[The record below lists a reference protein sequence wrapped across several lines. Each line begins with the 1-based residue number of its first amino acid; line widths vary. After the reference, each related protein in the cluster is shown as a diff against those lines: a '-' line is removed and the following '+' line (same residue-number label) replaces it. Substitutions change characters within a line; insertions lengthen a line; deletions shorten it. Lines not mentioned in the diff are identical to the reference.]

1 MSADC
6 FFLNPLQRDGTS
18 QNQRLAQALVPS
30 YVAVDE
36 RSLSDLLVYAR
47 RYARLLRYYAPDN
60 VANGDWVAF
69 IEQDISTLVSIVA
82 VTEYTAY
89 RDEFETL
96 VEAVADAAVSDKADA
111 LAALFS
117 PIATLAA
124 KMDRWYGQ
132 SIKGLALRS
141 ALYRYITSV
150 LTDAY
155 RSLMAYALRLEAL
168 GVSVSLPTT
177 GFSEAWSLENVQSD
191 LSLFQSGTLTDLDEI
206 EEATKR
212 VAAVFEQVYE
222 VLVNIVTKAPDYLQE
237 TLDNYADHQPHMALF
252 ITFLLLF
259 QHAQN
264 HLNEITEKHLLFYY
278 QQVLQLDYR
287 PEQPDEVHII
297 FGLAKNFYTVQV
309 PAGTYLKAGKD
320 DLGNNLFYATDD
332 EIVVNEATLHETHGL
347 KTVFLDKTE
356 DATYGTLIDN
366 IYAAPVAHS
375 ADGLGAEIEEED
387 GKWLT
392 FGGVTMPYAEIGF
405 AIASSMFLLS
415 EGTRTITLTFAFD
428 ALPALITD
436 QVSLVASELQHN
448 VKVYATGAKT
458 WVPVTVENV
467 AISAADDTITYTLSL
482 PPDVE
487 PIVPFNADKLP
498 DGFDTVFPVFK
509 FILDNEGYS
518 ADGFDLHL
526 AADVADYDAA
536 TEYAAGDYVYHDGS
550 VFSAKIASTGVDP
563 GTSVVTWEHVG
574 SIAEFDED
582 ALYAE
587 ADEDFVRYEGAIY
600 RAKGAVGKGLLP
612 DLNPAVWEPV
622 ARSYPYKYLHGLAL
636 QQLTIEVAISGM
648 RSLILENDQGTL
660 NPAKPFMPFG
670 PQPKVGSSL
679 YIGSHEVFQK
689 RLAGTADPEL
699 TLDITWGDLPAA
711 SFNSHYAAYF
721 DPAATINNDIFK
733 VDIEVLRDGDWA
745 PRASNQPLFTPSSTT
760 LAPDDKIVFTLNDVL
775 IDRRPL
781 LGAFAGFK
789 RSLERGFLRLY
800 LKKDF
805 YHTLY
810 PKRLAEA
817 AMNPAITTIPNQPYT
832 PLITSISL
840 SYHAREVIDYA
851 AMTRADFEDRVEQFF
866 HLYPFGQVEC
876 FPIDDDGAAA
886 FCMDQALVPSFTVTK
901 EDKGAGTSEI
911 VDAEGTLYLGIDKLK
926 PPQNLAVLFQVAEGS
941 ADPEEEPQEVVWSYL
956 AGGDWIDFESTE
968 IISDTTNGLLTSGI
982 VQFATPK
989 TMTKTGT
996 AWPTGLFWIKASVAD
1011 ETDAVSKLIAVIPQA
1026 VKASYEN
1033 QGNDPNHLATALP
1046 AETIGKLK
1054 TRQAAIKTVLQP
1066 FASFNG
1072 RVQEQEEAFYIRVSE
1087 RLRHKQRA
1095 VTIYDYERLVLEAFP
1110 EVYKVKCI
1118 NHTDLFSEYAPGCVK
1133 VIVVPNL
1140 RNKNA
1145 VDPLQPRVPLNTLEA
1160 IKETLSQLASDF
1172 VTLEVKNPQY
1182 EQVRVD
1188 FKVTFYAGFDK
1199 GFYTQKLSEDVVKF
1213 LSPWLY
1219 EEGEDLSFGGRIHRS
1234 WILNFVEERSYVDF
1248 VTDFKL
1254 YHAADG
1260 VTFKEVEEAEAST
1273 SSSVL
1278 VSAAEHIIGDTLVEA
1293 CQTVST

>member
-1 MSADC
+1 MPADC

-18 QNQRLAQALVPS
+18 QNQRLAEALVPS

-47 RYARLLRYYAPDN
+47 RYARLLRYYTPDN
-60 VANGDWVAF
+60 VGNGDWVAF

-82 VTEYTAY
+82 VTEYTEY
-89 RDEFETL
+89 RDAFDAL
-96 VEAVADAAVSDKADA
+96 VQQVEDAAVSDKADA
-111 LAALFS
+111 LAALFP
-117 PIATLAA
+117 PIAALAA

-141 ALYRYITSV
+141 GLYRYITSV

-155 RSLMAYALRLEAL
+155 RSLIAYALRLEAV
-168 GVSVSLPTT
+168 GVSVTLPTT
-177 GFSEAWSLENVQSD
+177 GFSEAWSLVNVQSD

-212 VAAVFEQVYE
+212 VAAVFDQVYE
-222 VLVNIVTKAPDYLQE
+222 VLVNIVTKAPEYLQE

-278 QQVLQLDYR
+278 QEVLQLDYR

-297 FGLAKNFYTVQV
+297 FGLAKNFFAVQV
-309 PAGTYLKAGKD
+309 PEGTYLKAGKD
-320 DLGNNLFYATDD
+320 DLGKNLFYATDH

-347 KTVFLDKTE
+347 KTIFLDKTE
-356 DATYGTLIDN
+356 DATYGTLIHN

-375 ADGLGAEIEEED
+375 ANGLGAEIEEED

-392 FGGVTMPYAEIGF
+392 FGGVMMPYAEIGF
-405 AIASSMFLLS
+405 AIASPMLLLS
-415 EGTRTITLTFAFD
+415 EGTRTITLIFAFD
-428 ALPALITD
+428 ALSTLITD
-436 QVSLVASELQHN
+436 QVNIVASELQHN
-448 VKVYATGAKT
+448 VKVYATGAKA

-467 AISAADDTITYTLSL
+467 AISTADNTITYTLSL

-487 PIVPFNADKLP
+487 PIVPFNPDKLAE
-498 DGFDTVFPVFK
+498 GFDTHFPVFK
-509 FILDNEGYS
+509 FILDNKGYS
-518 ADGFDLHL
+518 AEGFDLHL
-526 AADVADYDAA
+526 AADLPDYD
-536 TEYAAGDYVYHDGS
+536 TVTGYAAGDYVYHDGS
-550 VFSAKIASTGVDP
+550 VFVAKQASTHVEP
-563 GTSVVTWEHVG
+563 GTSSVTWEQVG

-582 ALYAE
+582 KLYNE
-587 ADEDFVRYEGAIY
+587 VNKDFVRYGGAMY
-600 RAKGAVGKGLLP
+600 RAKGVVGKGLLP
-612 DLNPAVWEPV
+612 DLNPAMWEPV

-636 QQLTIEVAISGM
+636 QKLTMDVAVSGM

-660 NPAKPFMPFG
+660 NSAKPFMPFG

-699 TLDITWGDLPAA
+699 MLEITWGDLPSE
-711 SFNSHYAAYF
+711 SFDAHYTAYNVS
-721 DPAATINNDIFK
+721 PLNNNAFK
-733 VDIEVLRDGDWA
+733 VDLEVLRDGDWA
-745 PRASNQPLFTPSSTT
+745 RASNQALFSPSSTT
-760 LAPDDKIVFTLNDVL
+760 LAPDDEISFTLNDVL

-781 LGAFAGFK
+781 LDAFAGFK

-800 LKKDF
+800 LQKDF
-805 YHTLY
+805 YHALY
-810 PKRLAEA
+810 PKRLAEEA
-817 AMNPAITTIPNQPYT
+817 VKNNNANIPNQPYT

-840 SYHAREVIDYA
+840 SYHAQEVIDYA
-851 AMTRADFEDRVEQFF
+851 VRTRADFEDRVEQFF
-866 HLYPFGQVEC
+866 HIYPFGQVEC

-886 FCMDQALVPSFTVTK
+886 FCIDQALVPSFTVTK
-901 EDKGAGTSEI
+901 EDKDAGTSEI
-911 VDAEGTLYLGIDKLK
+911 VDAEGTLYLGIDRLK

-941 ADPEEEPQEVVWSYL
+941 ADPEKERQEVVWSYL
-956 AGGDWIDFESTE
+956 AGGAWVDFKSTE
-968 IISDTTNGLLTSGI
+968 ILSDTTNGLLTSGI
-982 VQFATPK
+982 IQFATPK
-989 TMTKTGT
+989 TMTDTGT
-996 AWPTGLFWIKASVAD
+996 AWPTGLFWIKASVAE
-1011 ETDAVSKLIAVIPQA
+1011 ETEAVSKLIAVMPQA

-1033 QGNDPNHLATALP
+1033 QDNDPNYLATALP
-1046 AETIGKLK
+1046 GETIGKLK

-1095 VTIYDYERLVLEAFP
+1095 VTIFDYERLVLEAFP

-1118 NHTDLFSEYAPGCVK
+1118 NHTDLDSEYAPGAVK

-1160 IKETLSQLASDF
+1160 IQETLRQLASDF
-1172 VTLEVKNPQY
+1172 VALEVKNPQY

-1188 FKVTFYAGFDK
+1188 FKVTFYPGFDK

-1260 VTFKEVEEAEAST
+1260 VTFKEVEQAEAST

-1278 VSAAEHIIGDTLVEA
+1278 VSAAEHTIGDTLVEA